1 LITIATATDI
11 DKKRENTKTPKSVE
25 KTKGAKNIA
34 KTIDTK
40 TNNQARKARKLN
52 IIKTP
57 YLLH

>member
-1 LITIATATDI
+1 MATATDI

-25 KTKGAKNIA
+25 NTKGAKNIA

-40 TNNQARKARKLN
+40 TNSQARKARKLN

-57 YLLH
+57 HV